1 MIESVLQINR
11 CRPLRIFILIV
22 GIVTTI
28 IGTAMFSLSDGR
40 GNFPMMSKAIEYL
53 RTTRNEV
60 DPGLNIVAELR
71 VPGIICDKVERTI
84 SKTSV
89 QRSVLR
95 QNFLAQRKAR
105 IRNQII
111 NASSSNEIANRG
123 DTANEKLKSPEIEN
137 ETVCVNFTV
146 TNDEVAQVCI
156 YKSEI
161 NKDIFS
167 ALRKTRVWEANI
179 LQQVCETF
187 TEEPYLEFLDVGCDI
202 GVYTIAVANIGSR
215 VVSTVVNK
223 ERLRNLEYSL
233 QVNNLAQNV
242 TLLWNAVSNET
253 FTTRSTLKA
262 PLDEPSKAITTVSAE
277 NDNTDNVPKVI
288 MLDDLVKLFIDKKI
302 FIKIGLDG
310 QVWQVLTGGKR
321 FFRFVDVRYV
331 LIKWTYLRGKDTE
344 QNVVN
349 FMTDL
354 DYHPYDAD
362 DKKIRLLYSEI
373 KHWPEHIL
381 WIKK

>member
-95 QNFLAQRKAR
+95 QNFLSQRKAR

-202 GVYTIAVANIGSR
+202 GVYTIAVAHIGSR

-277 NDNTDNVPKVI
+277 NDSTDNVPKVI

-331 LIKWTYLRGKDTE
+331 LMKWTYLRGKDTG

-362 DKKIRLLYSEI
+362 DKKIRLLCSEI